1 MFGENAVGERH
12 NEAYHDLIDE
22 LAERKFFGEI
32 TLYFQG
38 GNIESNRLS
47 ERNTK
52 NEVRDRMQARKR
64 KQMSPVPIT
73 GKREGSK

>member
-1 MFGENAVGERH
+1 MEARV
-12 NEAYHDLIDE
+12 NEEYHDLIDD
-22 LAERKFFGEI
+22 LAERKFFGEV

-52 NEVRDRMQARKR
+52 TEVRDRMRTKKR
-64 KQMSPVPIT
+64 KKTVVVRTAGGQFN
-73 GKREGSK
+73 G